1 MIDVLQ
7 IKIGLVYEVAGYGY
21 PMLVERLDT
30 LGDSIRSVTFR
41 PATQVAGVWRTYGTF
56 DLQIPCSLLGK
67 KLVKKIA

>member
-1 MIDVLQ
+1 MIDESQ
-7 IKIGLVYEVAGYGY
+7 ITIGSVYLVKGYRC
-21 PMLVERLDT
+21 PMMADRWYWF
-30 LGDSIRSVTFR
+30 GSSIRSVTFR